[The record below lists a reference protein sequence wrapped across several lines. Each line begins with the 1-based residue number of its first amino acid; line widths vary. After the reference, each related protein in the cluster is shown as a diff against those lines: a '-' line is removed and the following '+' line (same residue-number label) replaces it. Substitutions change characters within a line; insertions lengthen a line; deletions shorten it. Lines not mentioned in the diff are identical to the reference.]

1 MAVTIEGVLLKFE
14 ALQRDVYLM
23 KEAMKWISPI
33 VNKDCGK
40 VAPAAEYLYDGLI
53 AYADG
58 EVTGWK
64 PNGSGAKGLWRYNTT
79 TSLWVLTG

>member
-1 MAVTIEGVLLKFE
+1 MAATIEGVLLKFE

-40 VAPAAEYLYDGLI
+40 VAPAAEYLYDGLL
-53 AYADG
+53 AYANGTD
-58 EVTGWK
+58 WN
-64 PNGSGAKGLWRYNTT
+64 PNGTGKCMYRYNTT

>member
-40 VAPAAEYLYDGLI
+40 VAPTAEYLYDGLI

-58 EVTGWK
+58 EVTGWQ
-64 PNGSGAKGLWRYNTT
+64 PNGSGAKGLWRYNTA

>member
-1 MAVTIEGVLLKFE
+1 MATTLEDVLNKFE

-40 VAPAAEYLYDGLI
+40 VAPAAEYLYDGLE
-53 AYADG
+53 AYANGTDWNPNA
-58 EVTGWK
+58 TG
-64 PNGSGAKGLWRYNTT
+64 KGMYRYNTT
-79 TSLWVLTG
+79 TSLWVLIG

>member
-1 MAVTIEGVLLKFE
+1 MATTLEGVLNKFE

-40 VAPAAEYLYDGLI
+40 VAPQAEYLYDGLE
-53 AYADG
+53 AYANGVD
-58 EVTGWK
+58 WN
-64 PNGSGAKGLWRYNTT
+64 PNGTGKGMYRYNTT
-79 TSLWVLTG
+79 TSLWVLVG

>member
-1 MAVTIEGVLLKFE
+1 MATTLEDVLNKFE
-14 ALQRDVYLM
+14 ALQRDVYLL

-58 EVTGWK
+58 AVSGWR
-64 PNGSGAKGLWRYNTT
+64 PNGVGAKGLWRYNTT
-79 TSLWVLTG
+79 TAQWDSIG